1 MPKVGSLAK
10 VLAFV
15 DLHETSAVR
24 IGADS
29 LKLMSYAHS
38 VSAKV
43 DTLILNC
50 SPTVAS
56 AMQTGSS
63 KVFVVSSAK
72 LVSKRASAPSLAN
85 LMCALSFGYDAVLVS
100 GSSYWH
106 DVLCRASAILN
117 KPVVSNVCDQ
127 AKPELGEFVRSVYSG
142 RLLQHVKCTHAKPW
156 LLSVRTSGFSAYS
169 ASLAEANALIPS
181 IQLVQHSVA
190 NCCVPLKYELFKR
203 TELPPLSEA
212 NIVVAGGKAFG
223 SAEAFNKYLRPLAAS
238 LNAAIG
244 ATRAAVDAGYA
255 PFEYQIGQTGK
266 VITPKLYIAFGI
278 SGSDHHMVGVANA
291 KIIIAVNTDAS
302 APIVKLADYTVTS
315 DMFDLIPKALG
326 LLKTLVYNKA
336 LSAL

>member
-1 MPKVGSLAK
+1 MSKIGLLAK

-15 DLHETSAVR
+15 DLHEASTVRLAV
-24 IGADS
+24 DS
-29 LKLMSYAHS
+29 LKLMGYAHS
-38 VSAKV
+38 ISAKV

-50 SPTVAS
+50 SPTSAR
-56 AMQTGSS
+56 AMQIGSS
-63 KVFVVSSAK
+63 KMYILSSTK
-72 LVSKRASAPSLAN
+72 LVNKRVSAPSLAN

-117 KPVVSNVCDQ
+117 KPVVSNVCGQ
-127 AKPELGEFVRSVYSG
+127 ASPNLGEFVRSVYSG
-142 RLLQHVKCTHAKPW
+142 RLMQHIKCTHSKPW
-156 LLSVRTSGFSAYS
+156 LLSIRTSGFGAYS
-169 ASLAEANALIPS
+169 VGNAEANALIPS

-190 NCCVPLKYELFKR
+190 HCCVTLKYELFKR

-212 NIVVAGGKAFG
+212 DIVIAGGKPFG

-238 LNAAIG
+238 LSAAIG

-278 SGSDHHMVGVANA
+278 SGSDHHMVGVRNA
-291 KIIIAVNTDAS
+291 KIIVAVNTDAS
-302 APIVKLADYTVTS
+302 APIVKLADYTVAS
-315 DMFDLIPKALG
+315 DMFDLIPKALTF
-326 LLKTLVYNKA
+326 LKA
-336 LSAL
+336 LRAQQAASA